1 MRKRVMNRKIL
12 KENQK
17 IREEFSKSQEVKL
30 LNLSDI
36 ILVEP
41 VHINAKFDDDDLA
54 KRIEKLKS
62 KNIVQLSIPLVVKE
76 ELDGKY
82 SLVIGYSGYMIAKSL
97 EFAEVPCI
105 ITNEKRTELNS
116 KLGFKSQIPINGSIA
131 DNFVPIDKITIPKK
145 FVNVKEEKV
154 NKCIEYYNKNGCFDK
169 PILIRKN
176 GLCVDGFS
184 RLIAAKR
191 LKLDKIEVEFKA

>member
-1 MRKRVMNRKIL
+1 MRKRVMNNRIL

-17 IREEFSKSQEVKL
+17 IREKFVTSQEVKL
-30 LNLSDI
+30 LNLSNI

-41 VHINAKFDDDDLA
+41 VHINAEGDFT

-62 KNIVQLSIPLVVKE
+62 RNIEQIDKPLIVKE

-82 SLVIGYSGYMIAKSL
+82 SLVIGYAGYMIAKLL
-97 EFAEVPCI
+97 EFTEVPCI
-105 ITNEKRTELNS
+105 ITNERRIELNS
-116 KLGFKSQIPINGSIA
+116 KLGFKSQIPINGSVA
-131 DNFVPIDKITIPKK
+131 DNFIPIDKIIIPKK

-169 PILIRKN
+169 PILIQKS
-176 GLCVDGFS
+176 GLCIDGFS

-191 LKLDKIEVEFKA
+191 LKLDKVEVEFKL

>member
-1 MRKRVMNRKIL
+1 MRKRVMNNRIL

-17 IREEFSKSQEVKL
+17 IREKFVTSQEVKL
-30 LNLSDI
+30 LNLSNI

-41 VHINAKFDDDDLA
+41 VHINAECDFT

-62 KNIVQLSIPLVVKE
+62 RNIEQIDKPLIVKE

-82 SLVIGYSGYMIAKSL
+82 SLVIGYAGYMIAKLL
-97 EFAEVPCI
+97 EFTEVPCI
-105 ITNEKRTELNS
+105 ITNERRIELNS
-116 KLGFKSQIPINGSIA
+116 KLGFKSQIPINGSVA
-131 DNFVPIDKITIPKK
+131 DNFIPIDKIIIPKK

-169 PILIRKN
+169 PILIQKS
-176 GLCVDGFS
+176 GLCIDGFS

-191 LKLDKIEVEFKA
+191 LKLDKVEVEFKL

>member
-1 MRKRVMNRKIL
+1 MRKRVMNKKIL
-12 KENQK
+12 MENKK
-17 IREEFSKSQEVKL
+17 IREKFVKSQEVKL
-30 LNLSDI
+30 LNMSDI
-36 ILVEP
+36 ILVES
-41 VHINAKFDDDDLA
+41 VHINAKFEDFV
-54 KRIEKLKS
+54 KRVEKFKS
-62 KNIVQLSIPLVVKE
+62 RNLTQIDKPLVVKE

-97 EFAEVPCI
+97 EFSEVPCI
-105 ITNEKRTELNS
+105 ITSEKRIDLNY

-131 DNFVPIDKITIPKK
+131 DNYIPIDKIIIPKK
-145 FVNVKEEKV
+145 FTNVNEKKV

-169 PILIRKN
+169 PILIQKS

-191 LKLDKIEVEFKA
+191 LKLDKVEVEFTK